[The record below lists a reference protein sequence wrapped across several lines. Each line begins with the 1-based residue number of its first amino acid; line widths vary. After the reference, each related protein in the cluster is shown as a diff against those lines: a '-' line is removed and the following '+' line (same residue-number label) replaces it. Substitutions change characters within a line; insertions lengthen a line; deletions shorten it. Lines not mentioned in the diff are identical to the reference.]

1 MRKCYVGTYMNFHV
15 KTFWTTLAEYILHEF
30 EAKSDQKW
38 KWVQLLISA
47 NWIGIEKSTYSL
59 DSVQVIWVI
68 EYDGLKVF
76 IVVFPYLSPFYLIIV
91 RQFIIPNWHE
101 ERHFPPPCPI
111 WTRFCQ
117 LYINRVNLTPCQ
129 AHFFS

>member
-1 MRKCYVGTYMNFHV
+1 MNFHV

-47 NWIGIEKSTYSL
+47 NWIGIEKSTYFL

-76 IVVFPYLSPFYLIIV
+76 IVVFPYSPF
-91 RQFIIPNWHE
+91 
-101 ERHFPPPCPI
+101 I
-111 WTRFCQ
+111 W
-117 LYINRVNLTPCQ
+117 
-129 AHFFS
+129 